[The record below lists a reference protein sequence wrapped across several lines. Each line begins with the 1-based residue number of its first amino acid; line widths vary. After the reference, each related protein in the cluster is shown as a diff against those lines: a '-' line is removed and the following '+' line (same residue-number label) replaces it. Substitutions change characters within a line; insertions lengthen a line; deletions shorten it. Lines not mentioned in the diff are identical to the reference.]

1 MYLCVHRFGQQLS
14 QLLCAC
20 VTYRHLHNCENK
32 NMAVHVGQLHVH
44 LSKAFWLQNI
54 AWTLK
59 YYVHHK
65 TVILHCYQLYRRDVS
80 FLVLHSLQPAFRRAQ
95 QTFGSGFSLLAAA
108 I

>member
-1 MYLCVHRFGQQLS
+1 
-14 QLLCAC
+14 
-20 VTYRHLHNCENK
+20 
-32 NMAVHVGQLHVH
+32 MAVHVGQLHVH

-59 YYVHHK
+59 YCLQHK